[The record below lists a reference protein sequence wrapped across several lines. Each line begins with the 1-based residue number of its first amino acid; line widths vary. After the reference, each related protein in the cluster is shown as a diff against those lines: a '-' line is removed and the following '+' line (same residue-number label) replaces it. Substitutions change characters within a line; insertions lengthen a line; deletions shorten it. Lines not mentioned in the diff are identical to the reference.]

1 MHEKMIPFLLFVA
14 STERDPVRD
23 MLTTRNS
30 FERMFDAYEDY
41 TRRLREIVPIYDVAA
56 IPGPPFDMFYHL
68 EVVDRLRPNLTEILD
83 AMRDEW
89 QFLDGMET

>member
-1 MHEKMIPFLLFVA
+1 MTKNDGPFPQRKGPAVA
-14 STERDPVRD
+14 TTTAFLIGSSARRAEFDPSALNR
-23 MLTTRNS
+23 
-30 FERMFDAYEDY
+30 
-41 TRRLREIVPIYDVAA
+41 YDVAA

>member
-1 MHEKMIPFLLFVA
+1 MIHYLLILA

-23 MLTTRNS
+23 VHTTRNS
-30 FERMFDAYEDY
+30 FEHMFHAYKDY
-41 TRRLREIVPIYDVAA
+41 ARRLRQIVPMYDVSAT
-56 IPGPPFDMFYHL
+56 PGPPFDMFYHL